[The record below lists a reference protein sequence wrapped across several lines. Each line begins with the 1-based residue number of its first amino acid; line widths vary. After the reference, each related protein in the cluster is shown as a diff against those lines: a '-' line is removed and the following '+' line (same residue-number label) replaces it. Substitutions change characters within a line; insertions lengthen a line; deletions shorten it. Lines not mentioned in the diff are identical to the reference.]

1 MPNHLSDIATRH
13 QVYLE
18 RLKSGE
24 VKKLQ
29 PELVKLEK
37 AIVEVVNGLRV
48 DNLSDLTKT
57 QLGKVLGELRK
68 AQMTVMVDLV
78 AELSTTFEGIAGYE
92 AAFEAKAI
100 EAAAAVKLSV
110 PAAREAYVAA
120 ADRPVSATG
129 ELLKDFVED
138 WSTTEMAAVDN
149 LLRKGYADGW
159 TNQQLIRALRGTKKL
174 GYKDGLITRIGRNA
188 EAVVRTAIQHVAS
201 TARMETWAKNA
212 DIVEKYKI
220 VATLDNVT
228 SQVCR
233 SLDGQVFL
241 LGKGPVPPFHIKCRT
256 TTVAVLDPKFD
267 FLDEGATRSSSEG
280 YVQADL
286 TYYEWLKTQPADF
299 QDSAIGGPLG
309 KLFRDGGLSSA
320 EFAKLNLGRNFE
332 PLTLQQMR
340 KLEPLAFARAGL

>member
-57 QLGKVLGELRK
+57 QLGKVLVELRK

-110 PAAREAYVAA
+110 PAAREAYAA
-120 ADRPVSATG
+120 AAARPVSATG

-138 WSTTEMAAVDN
+138 WTTTEMTAVDN
-149 LLRKGYADGW
+149 LLSKGYADGW

-233 SLDGQVFL
+233 SLDGQVFP
-241 LGKGPVPPFHIKCRT
+241 LGKGPIPPFHVRCRT

-280 YVQADL
+280 YVPANL
-286 TYYEWLKTQPADF
+286 TYYEWLKTQSADF
-299 QDSAIGGPLG
+299 QDSAIGKPLG
-309 KLFRDGGLSSA
+309 KLFRDGGLSVA

-332 PLTLQQMR
+332 PLTLLQMR